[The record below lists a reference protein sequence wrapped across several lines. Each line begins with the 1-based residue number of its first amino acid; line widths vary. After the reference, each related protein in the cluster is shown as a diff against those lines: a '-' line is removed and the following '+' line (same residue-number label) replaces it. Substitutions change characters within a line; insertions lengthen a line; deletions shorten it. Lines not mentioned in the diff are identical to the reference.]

1 MIQKIKEQWAVFIL
15 IITVPILHIGIGTE
29 NTYIADSAL
38 KAMQTDSL
46 IQNNF
51 QSEEIRYP
59 AEKLDPLH
67 EAFFLPG
74 TGFAK
79 EIQGRFI
86 GQYPVAFT
94 FLSSFL
100 RLIGITWKWVP
111 MLLSFFMIFSLYL
124 LSKRKL
130 IGQRTILLG
139 YFATI
144 LFALCLDFSE
154 YSIYFLFNSIG
165 FSFWLSYRDL
175 KKSSDLYL
183 ALISCSIPIW
193 FRLETLLFL
202 GSLVLSEII
211 IHRKNIKDLIKGIN
225 PLGILFGILPIILF
239 FFGIFGITDMY

>member
-1 MIQKIKEQWAVFIL
+1 
-15 IITVPILHIGIGTE
+15 
-29 NTYIADSAL
+29 
-38 KAMQTDSL
+38 MQTDSL

-79 EIQGRFI
+79 EIQGKFI
-86 GQYPVAFT
+86 GQYPIAFT

-111 MLLSFFMIFSLYL
+111 MLLSFFMIVSLYL

-130 IGQRTILLG
+130 IGQKTVLLG

-165 FSFWLSYRDL
+165 FSFLASLSRFEKIQRSL
-175 KKSSDLYL
+175 PSLLRLFASNLVSIRNI
-183 ALISCSIPIW
+183 AL
-193 FRLETLLFL
+193 L
-202 GSLVLSEII
+202 
-211 IHRKNIKDLIKGIN
+211 RK
-225 PLGILFGILPIILF
+225 FSTF
-239 FFGIFGITDMY
+239 